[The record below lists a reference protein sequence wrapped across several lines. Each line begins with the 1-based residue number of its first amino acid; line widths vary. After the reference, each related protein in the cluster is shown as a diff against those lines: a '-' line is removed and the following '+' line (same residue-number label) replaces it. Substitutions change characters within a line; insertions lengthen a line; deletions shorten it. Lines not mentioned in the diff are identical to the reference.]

1 MTNLLGVLA
10 RVVCGRSELDEKSM
24 VVLWSSAPCS
34 SLQAMLQAQGAACSV
49 RVL

>member
-1 MTNLLGVLA
+1 MTNLLA

-24 VVLWSSAPCS
+24 VVLWSSAPCP